1 MTKIASVIILT
12 ALLLLTI
19 GGTKLVNQARANPY
33 KYSPHVTMVSPPA
46 GTQAP
51 IISIHT
57 PQNGSSYPRNII
69 PLTFD
74 VIIPHTKGDKS
85 VGWIQKLYYKTSWE
99 SKEIQIV
106 DRSFV
111 DNTSFSINLYSTLG
125 GNLSV
130 TIYAVGGG
138 EYETRP
144 SELTDKVTINYYHDR
159 FEMKGSSTVSFT
171 QDFFPPKI
179 SVLSPQN
186 RSYDA
191 SDVEL
196 NLTANEA
203 LSQILYCLDENQN
216 HTITGN
222 VTLTG
227 LTNGAHNVTVYA
239 ADLAGNKAVSE
250 TISFS
255 VKKPEPFPTIPV
267 AVTSGASLA
276 IIGVGLLVYFKKR
289 KY

>member
-1 MTKIASVIILT
+1 MKRRALALTLILSLLPSVLAGT
-12 ALLLLTI
+12 LLI
-19 GGTKLVNQARANPY
+19 QNGARANPY
-33 KYSPHVTMVSPPA
+33 RHFPHVTIVSPPA

-74 VIIPHTKGDKS
+74 VIIPHTNGDKS
-85 VGWIQKLYYKTSWE
+85 IGWIQKLYYKTSWE

-106 DRSFV
+106 ERGFG
-111 DNTSFSINLYSTLG
+111 DNTSFSIDLYSTLG

-138 EYETRP
+138 DYETRP
-144 SELTDKVTINYYHDR
+144 PELTGMTMNYYHDR
-159 FEMKGSSTVSFT
+159 FEMSGSSTVSFT

-186 RSYDA
+186 RSYDT

-222 VTLTG
+222 VTLAS

-255 VKKPEPFPTIPV
+255 VRKPDPFPVAPV
-267 AVTSGASLA
+267 ATALVVVVILCT
-276 IIGVGLLVYFKKR
+276 GLFAYVKKR
-289 KY
+289 KH